1 MKHKKNGFT
10 LVELI
15 VVLVILAVLA
25 ALLVPALT
33 GYIDKARKSQV
44 IAETRMLTQAAQTE
58 LSSLYATNEFAEQNK
73 YAIFT
78 VASKNDEPYTD
89 ASSKQELTGLKK
101 RYDNIVSLSEVPSLT
116 DGKGDFFII
125 ADHAGKIQ
133 FTVFK
138 DSKNYVGVYCEEDG
152 SYGAYIDGSEIQ
164 FANGKDY
171 IGKVVINNIY
181 DRTGTKFWS
190 KAMVASIHA
199 GAHEGHAVTQ
209 IERVVLQQGIRVLG
223 RAGILATGF
232 LATVCAF
239 PALASGNTTQL
250 AIHSNQTT
258 VETGKTVQLS
268 LTIDA
273 TDQPIL
279 GVSFDMR
286 IADGFQFSSLS
297 AGSGIEQSELSYKLH
312 RG

>member
-101 RYDNIVSLSEVPSLT
+101 
-116 DGKGDFFII
+116 
-125 ADHAGKIQ
+125 
-133 FTVFK
+133 
-138 DSKNYVGVYCEEDG
+138 
-152 SYGAYIDGSEIQ
+152 
-164 FANGKDY
+164 
-171 IGKVVINNIY
+171 
-181 DRTGTKFWS
+181 
-190 KAMVASIHA
+190 
-199 GAHEGHAVTQ
+199 
-209 IERVVLQQGIRVLG
+209 
-223 RAGILATGF
+223 
-232 LATVCAF
+232 
-239 PALASGNTTQL
+239 
-250 AIHSNQTT
+250 
-258 VETGKTVQLS
+258 
-268 LTIDA
+268 
-273 TDQPIL
+273 
-279 GVSFDMR
+279 
-286 IADGFQFSSLS
+286 
-297 AGSGIEQSELSYKLH
+297 
-312 RG
+312 